1 MGCFDAT
8 SAPQPLQSSVL
19 VMGCFDATSAPQL
32 LQCSVLVMGCFDA
45 TSAPQPLQC
54 SVLVMVFLM
63 QLVPHSHFSV
73 VFGNGLF

>member
-8 SAPQPLQSSVL
+8 SAPQP
-19 VMGCFDATSAPQL
+19 

-54 SVLVMVFLM
+54 SVLVMVVLM
-63 QLVPHSHFSV
+63 QLTATSV
-73 VFGNGLF
+73 

>member
-8 SAPQPLQSSVL
+8 SAPQP
-19 VMGCFDATSAPQL
+19 

-54 SVLVMVFLM
+54 SVLVMVVLM

-73 VFGNGLF
+73 VFW